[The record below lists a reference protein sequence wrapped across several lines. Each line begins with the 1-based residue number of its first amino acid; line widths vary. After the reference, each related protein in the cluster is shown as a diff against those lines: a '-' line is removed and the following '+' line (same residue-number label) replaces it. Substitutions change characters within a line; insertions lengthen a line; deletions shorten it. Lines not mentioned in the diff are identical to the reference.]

1 MGKFQKKYFNQLKSK
16 YPTFENDFNVE
27 YSKQRLAIELIKFR
41 KKLGLTQ
48 EEYEEITGVPQAKI
62 SIFESGNANPRLST
76 LIKFAT
82 RNGYRLQ
89 ITFKK

>member
-1 MGKFQKKYFNQLKSK
+1 MGKFQKKYFNQLKSR

-27 YSKQRLAIELIKFR
+27 YSRQRVAIELIKFR

>member
-1 MGKFQKKYFNQLKSK
+1 M
-16 YPTFENDFNVE
+16 
-27 YSKQRLAIELIKFR
+27 AIELIKFR
-41 KKLGLTQ
+41 KNMGLTQ
-48 EEYEEITGVPQAKI
+48 EEYEEITGIPQAKI

-76 LIKFAT
+76 LIKFAA

>member
-16 YPTFENDFNVE
+16 YPTFENDFNLE
-27 YSKQRLAIELIKFR
+27 YSRQRMAIELIKFR

-48 EEYEEITGVPQAKI
+48 EEYEEITGIPQAKI

-76 LIKFAT
+76 LIKIAT
-82 RNGYRLQ
+82 KNGYRLQ
-89 ITFKK
+89 INFKR

>member
-16 YPTFENDFNVE
+16 YPTFEIDFNAE
-27 YSKQRLAIELIKFR
+27 YSRQRMAIELIKFR

-48 EEYEEITGVPQAKI
+48 EEYEEITGIPQAKI
-62 SIFESGNANPRLST
+62 SIFESGNSNPRLST